1 MTSKLELSILAQIK
15 PTLQEEKDLKT
26 TTNKCILKIKK
37 ELSSHPITIIIGGS
51 LAKDTN
57 LTNNNEVDLFVAF
70 KYLEKKTKAANISS
84 YLKKALDE
92 AFGAKNITLMHGSRD
107 YYQVH
112 INSILFEIIPIIDVD
127 ASNKALNITDISP
140 LHAIWVNKH
149 AKDIKDDIRLA
160 KQFAKSIRAYG
171 AESYLGGFSGYMIE
185 ILVTY
190 YGSFEKLIIAAAK
203 WRAQVVVDPTKFYTK
218 QEVFFKI
225 NKSKLSSPIIIVDP
239 VDKKR
244 NAAAALGVEKFKLF
258 SKKARE
264 YLKNPTKEL
273 FELTQLE
280 LTQLE
285 TKAQKK
291 KCSLI
296 YIECVPLEGKRDVIG
311 AKLRKAFD
319 DIKEKIQEFSIK
331 ESDWQWEEQNA
342 KLYFMLKNKKIPPF
356 KIRNGPPISL
366 KEHAT
371 LFRKKNADV
380 FEKSGKLYAKVKVKY
395 PALED
400 YVNYI
405 LETAYFKEKVA
416 KVAKKRII
424 LL

>member
-1 MTSKLELSILAQIK
+1 MITKLELSILAQIK

-26 TTNKCILKIKK
+26 TTNKCVLKIKK
-37 ELSSHPITIIIGGS
+37 ELSAHPIKIIIGGS

-57 LTNNNEVDLFVAF
+57 LTNNNEVDLFIAF
-70 KYLEKKTKAANISS
+70 KYLENKTKAANISS

-92 AFGAKNITLMHGSRD
+92 AFGTKNITLMHGSRD

-112 INSILFEIIPIIDVD
+112 INSILFEIIPIIDIE

-140 LHAIWVNKH
+140 LHAKWINKH
-149 AKDIKDDIRLA
+149 AQGIKDDIRLA
-160 KQFAKSIRAYG
+160 KQFAKSARVYG
-171 AESYLGGFSGYMIE
+171 AESYLSGFSGYIIE
-185 ILVTY
+185 ILTTY
-190 YGSFEKLIIAAAK
+190 YGSFEKLITAAASWK
-203 WRAQVVVDPTKFYTK
+203 TPVVIDPTKFYTK

-264 YLKNPTKEL
+264 YLKKPTKEF
-273 FELTQLE
+273 FELTLIKLSELE
-280 LTQLE
+280 K
-285 TKAQKK
+285 KAKKK
-291 KCSLI
+291 KCSLV
-296 YIECVPLEGKRDVIG
+296 YIECVPLEGKRDVVG
-311 AKLRKAFD
+311 AKLRKVFD
-319 DIKEKIQEFSIK
+319 DIKTKLQDFSLK
-331 ESDWQWEEQNA
+331 EADWQWEEQNA
-342 KLYFMLKNKKIPPF
+342 KLYLLLKNKKTSLF
-356 KIRNGPPISL
+356 KIRDGPPTSL
-366 KEHAT
+366 KDHVT
-371 LFRKKNADV
+371 VFRKKNAEV

-395 PALED
+395 PQLED

-405 LETAYFKEKVA
+405 LETAYFKERVV